1 MFKNLINVCKILIL
15 KSPKN
20 FFFMVVLLLVQAI
33 VISSSVV
40 SIIPLA
46 DFIIDSELSKP
57 SVFTEKFI
65 NFFKYF
71 AIGPSFF
78 VFASFF
84 AITQFLVAIITSLVR
99 YIILAIKYE
108 FVKKLND
115 ETLQSILSC
124 DWLFFANSD
133 HGYLTNTFLKET
145 EKIGSSVGHIAN
157 SIAYIFQL
165 AIFISVPLFINLN
178 VTLITLVVFL
188 IFALV
193 ILKFA
198 NPLSHKY
205 GKMNVE
211 TANVMLGK
219 FIDILKSIKTIKI
232 NSKENFFKKLYLK
245 KFAAHVNATLKTQML
260 AQTINAFYRP
270 SGIVII
276 LIVFGFFINKGVF
289 LSELAAI
296 FYSLISVVSILNT
309 VVGIQVS
316 INNFLPSYQQ
326 LNEILNKT
334 NLHLENFGNKKFK
347 SLEKNLKIQNLY
359 FNYNPEKNV
368 LKNINF
374 LINKNETVA
383 LVGKSGSGKTTI
395 ADLLCGV
402 LVPREGEILVDGIDL
417 KDLNISDYRKKIG
430 YVSQDIHLFNDTVKN
445 NLIWVCE
452 DQNQISDDQIMN
464 ALKLSNAYEFV
475 EKLKD
480 GINTNIGENGT
491 QLSGGQ
497 RQRLSL
503 ARIFLKNPEILIL
516 DEATSSLD
524 NLSEIEIQESLVKLK
539 SLYSLTVLII
549 AHRLSTVKNADN
561 IIILKNGEIQ
571 DQGTFHDLKIKK
583 NELFDAMTN

>member
-1 MFKNLINVCKILIL
+1 MFKNLVNVCKILIL

-57 SVFTEKFI
+57 SIFTEKFI

-71 AIGPSFF
+71 SISPSFF

-84 AITQFLVAIITSLVR
+84 AITQFFVAIITSLVR

-108 FVKKLND
+108 FIKKLND

-124 DWLFFANSD
+124 EWLFFANSD
-133 HGYLTNTFLKET
+133 YGYLTNTFLKET
-145 EKIGSSVGHIAN
+145 EKIGSSLGHIAN
-157 SIAYIFQL
+157 SIALIFQL

-178 VTLITLVVFL
+178 VTLITLIVFL

-232 NSKENFFKKLYLK
+232 NSKENFFKKSYLN
-245 KFAAHVNATLKTQML
+245 KFAAHVKATLKTQML
-260 AQTINAFYRP
+260 AQIINAFYRP
-270 SGIVII
+270 AGIVII
-276 LIVFGFFINKGVF
+276 LVVFGFFINKGVL

-296 FYSLISVVSILNT
+296 FYSLISVVTILNT
-309 VVGIQVS
+309 VIGIQVS

-334 NLHLENFGNKKFK
+334 NLHLENFGNNKFK

-374 LINKNETVA
+374 SINKNETVA

-417 KDLNISDYRKKIG
+417 NDLNISDYRKKIG

-452 DQNQISDDQIMN
+452 DQNQISDDQIIN
-464 ALKLSNAYEFV
+464 ALKLSNSYEFV
-475 EKLKD
+475 KKLKD

-524 NLSEIEIQESLVKLK
+524 NLSEIEIQESLIKLK
-539 SLYSLTVLII
+539 SLSNLTVLII

-571 DQGTFHDLKIKK
+571 DQGSFDDLKIKK

>member
-46 DFIIDSELSKP
+46 DYIIDSGLSKP

-65 NFFKYF
+65 IFFGYF
-71 AIGPSFF
+71 DINPSFF
-78 VFASFF
+78 IFATFF
-84 AITQFLVAIITSLVR
+84 AITQFFVAIITSLAR
-99 YIILAIKYE
+99 YVILAIKYE
-108 FVKKLND
+108 FVKKLNG

-124 DWLFFANSD
+124 EWLFFANSNY
-133 HGYLTNTFLKET
+133 GYLTNTFLKET
-145 EKIGSSVGHIAN
+145 EKIGSSVGHIAS
-157 SIAYIFQL
+157 SIALIFQL
-165 AIFISVPLFINLN
+165 IIFISVPLFINFN
-178 VTLITLVVFL
+178 VTLITLFVFL
-188 IFALV
+188 IFALI

-198 NPLSHKY
+198 NPISQKY
-205 GKMNVE
+205 GKKNVE

-232 NSKENFFKKLYLK
+232 NSKEKFFKNLYLN
-245 KFAAHVNATLKTQML
+245 KFAAHVSVTLKTQML
-260 AQTINAFYRP
+260 AQIINAFYRP
-270 SGIVII
+270 VGIVII
-276 LIVFGFFINKGVF
+276 LLVFGVFINKGVL

-309 VVGIQVS
+309 VVGIQVT

-326 LNEILNKT
+326 LNDIIIKT
-334 NLHLENFGNKKFK
+334 NLHLENFGSKKFQ
-347 SLEKNLKIQNLY
+347 SLEKNIKIQNLY

-368 LKNINF
+368 LKNVNF

-402 LVPREGEILVDGIDL
+402 LVPRQGEILVDGIDL
-417 KDLNISDYRKKIG
+417 KELNISDYRNKIG
-430 YVSQDIHLFNDTVKN
+430 YVSQDIHLFNDTIKN

-452 DQNQISDDQIMN
+452 DQNKISDDQIIN
-464 ALKLSNAYEFV
+464 VLKLSNSYEFV
-475 EKLKD
+475 EKLKN

-524 NLSEIEIQESLVKLK
+524 NLSEIEIQESLIKLK
-539 SLYSLTVLII
+539 SLHNLTVLII

-571 DQGTFHDLKIKK
+571 DQGSFHDLNIKK
-583 NELFDAMTN
+583 NELFDAMTS